1 MPPTIHWLFYQIHRA
16 GTLWGY
22 KGIRFHRTYTSLRRK
37 RTQKHPSP
45 YLVRSNPHF
54 LSLLHSK
61 RLHNYSLPQTTSLLA
76 THLID
81 YGRLFY
87 IIPLFLKFRNKYY
100 VQQVKI
106 FGMHAKLTLIWLQSL
121 IEITILIINFVV
133 AFAGAISS
141 KRTNNNTV
149 EACK

>member
-1 MPPTIHWLFYQIHRA
+1 MYYS
-16 GTLWGY
+16 Y
-22 KGIRFHRTYTSLRRK
+22 KTSI
-37 RTQKHPSP
+37 
-45 YLVRSNPHF
+45 
-54 LSLLHSK
+54 
-61 RLHNYSLPQTTSLLA
+61 A

-87 IIPLFLKFRNKYY
+87 MIPLFLKSRNKYY